1 MDATAKPPRR
11 RPRILPRSLSLSLTL
26 AVSIGLLVLI
36 AVAGTLGIATTAS
49 VRNTLSLL
57 EDKAN
62 LVLDNVQSALFDY
75 LRPAETMLAGLARE
89 IEAGRLDP
97 ADGDGFVETLRGG
110 LLAEPQVLSIGY
122 WDAEANMVGA
132 ARQGDRILP
141 MGASGPPP
149 PQIERAIA
157 ESIER
162 SEPYW
167 GEVIFSPEIGG
178 AVLNRRHPVFEDGE
192 LAGYLVASVSVRQL
206 SAFLAQV
213 GRSVENG
220 RVFIL
225 DGDAVVAHPRLGVT
239 PLPTD
244 LQPVIG
250 ALSPD
255 RPLPSLRDIGDPA
268 LIAFWDELQAERSGG
283 GGSRQADPFT
293 STALTARFVEVGDSF
308 DRLFLMRRFAL
319 DGGNEVWLGTHF
331 AASTIT
337 DEVRRLMGSLG
348 IGLAIL
354 IASVLLGVL
363 VGRRIARPVI
373 RLANSAGHIAE
384 TLDFANAQP
393 LPGSIFTELD
403 RQANAFNRMVGG
415 LRWLETYVPKSLV
428 RRLVDK
434 AEGESVVSVTR
445 PLTVMFTDIVGFTAT
460 TEGTEAAETAA
471 FLNHH
476 FDILA
481 RAVEDERGTID
492 KFLGD
497 GMLAFWGA
505 PEKLRDHADRALR
518 AAVAIRAAIA
528 ADNRERQATGRPPV
542 RLRIGL
548 HTGPVV
554 VGNIGA
560 TDRMNYTVV
569 GDPVNV
575 GNRIERLA
583 GERLA
588 ADGDVAILLSEAT
601 LEALS
606 ERPSGLV
613 DLGPRLLRGRSEEMR
628 VYAVTPGP
636 LPAGDVRSS

>member
-1 MDATAKPPRR
+1 MAETVNPDRPRR
-11 RPRILPRSLSLSLTL
+11 SVLPRSLSLSLTL
-26 AVSIGLLVLI
+26 AISIGLLVLI
-36 AVAGTLGIATTAS
+36 AVAGTLGVATTAS

-57 EDKAN
+57 QDKAN

-97 ADGDGFVETLRGG
+97 GDNDRFVDTLRGG

-122 WDAEANMVGA
+122 WDAEASMVGA
-132 ARQGDRILP
+132 ARQGDRVLE

-157 ESIER
+157 DSIAR
-162 SEPYW
+162 SEAYW
-167 GEVIFSPEIGG
+167 GEAIFSPEIGG
-178 AVLNRRHPVFEDGE
+178 AVLNRRQPVFDGDE
-192 LAGYLVASVSVRQL
+192 LVGYLVASVSVRQL

-225 DGDAVVAHPRLGVT
+225 DGEDVVAHPRLGVT

-244 LQPVIG
+244 LQPVVG

-268 LIAFWDELQAERSGG
+268 LVAFWDELREERAGDG
-283 GGSRQADPFT
+283 DERNQRQADPFT
-293 STALTARFVEVGDSF
+293 SAALTARFVEVGGDHE
-308 DRLFLMRRFAL
+308 RLFLMRRFAL

-337 DEVRRLMGSLG
+337 SEIRRLLGSLG
-348 IGLAIL
+348 VGIVIL
-354 IASVLLGVL
+354 IVSVLLGVL

-384 TLDFANAQP
+384 TLDFTNAQP

-415 LRWLETYVPKSLV
+415 LRWLETYVPRSLV

-434 AEGESVVSVTR
+434 ADGESVVSVSR
-445 PLTVMFTDIVGFTAT
+445 PLTVMFTDIAGFTST
-460 TEGTEAAETAA
+460 TEDAEAEETAD

-518 AAVAIRAAIA
+518 AALAIRAAIE
-528 ADNRERQATGRPPV
+528 ADNRERRAAAKPPV

-583 GERLA
+583 GERLDV
-588 ADGDVAILLSEAT
+588 DGEVAILLSEAT

-606 ERPSGLV
+606 EPPAGLV

-628 VYAVTPGP
+628 VFAVA
-636 LPAGDVRSS
+636 PAPSPMPA